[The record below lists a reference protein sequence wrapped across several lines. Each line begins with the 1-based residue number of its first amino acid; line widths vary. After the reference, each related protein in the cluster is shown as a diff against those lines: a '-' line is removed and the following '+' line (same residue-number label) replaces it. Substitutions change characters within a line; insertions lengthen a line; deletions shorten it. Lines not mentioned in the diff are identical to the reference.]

1 MTESLKLELRVAP
14 ESKLTYRVLKY
25 TSSKISDLISRKT
38 LVGESKKLFAL
49 RCIWDE
55 KSMKAMIGTNSKQ
68 LSGCLV
74 FTRLHSQ
81 QNHFPD
87 HAKLPRPAYI
97 STIFIVFKERL
108 ISFKRKKFFQK
119 IAADHVASSR
129 QRGWLRSHRRPLMPL
144 SARAPGWKMGG
155 L

>member
-1 MTESLKLELRVAP
+1 
-14 ESKLTYRVLKY
+14 
-25 TSSKISDLISRKT
+25 
-38 LVGESKKLFAL
+38 
-49 RCIWDE
+49 
-55 KSMKAMIGTNSKQ
+55 MKAMIGTNSKQ

-74 FTRLHSQ
+74 LTRLHSQ

-108 ISFKRKKFFQK
+108 MSFKRKKKK
-119 IAADHVASSR
+119 IAADHVVSSR
-129 QRGWLRSHRRPLMPL
+129 QRGWLRSHRRPLLPL

-155 L
+155 LGKEQKSRSFELAVLWVGTASVPLELSLFFRHMYLYRYISNSLIQPHFYY